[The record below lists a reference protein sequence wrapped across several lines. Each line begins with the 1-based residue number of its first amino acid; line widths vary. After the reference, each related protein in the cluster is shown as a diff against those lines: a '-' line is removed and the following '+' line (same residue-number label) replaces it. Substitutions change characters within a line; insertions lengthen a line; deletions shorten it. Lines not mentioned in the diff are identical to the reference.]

1 VTDAHRD
8 ADELERRVAALEA
21 EVRALKQSHEHRPA
35 SAQSREWETWGAT
48 RKPHASSTPPP
59 GAPSSWI
66 PANVD
71 FESLIGR
78 YGTLVLATVS
88 ALTAV
93 GLFLGWA
100 IERGL
105 LGPTQRI
112 ALGLLTAAAL
122 AVGGLR
128 LRQRERSFGA
138 SLLGLSLAIVHVCA
152 WGAGPSLHIVPLWV
166 AFLLAA
172 VTSVALAIFA
182 HAEDDEP
189 LWAVGFSG
197 AAVAPFVTSS
207 GQSNLLLLAAYGA
220 AVHCTSGYALGA
232 RHWPIAGRLFLLA
245 ALAYTTVLAIGAER
259 EAGPLLAMAFPLAVA
274 MLGVTPWISGWRRR
288 DRLRALGALA
298 GVAAL
303 RTAIGAHLPYSHETV
318 AMLVAGAGAIWLVL
332 VDRTY
337 SVTEPTT
344 TPTRRLYEGDWLD
357 AAVVPLAFI
366 CASIMALDAS
376 ARDSGVAMAAAGAV
390 LLVTVARFP
399 QGSLRDAAVFT
410 TVICALVASLLLLRG
425 RALEVTV
432 AIAGL
437 STACYAGN
445 RPWRSVSW
453 TAMGM
458 IGLAW
463 SALAAVNHLT
473 TREPYAYTPF
483 GTSET
488 LVAVSVLAAAVLS
501 WRLAAGDERLAR
513 HLGVGAIAWAF
524 IWVHQEIL
532 FAFNRTA
539 STLLLVSYYAL
550 TSVAAVAI
558 GRARHLA
565 ALRHLG
571 LGLAALAA
579 GTALYGARNLTSIGA
594 RIGADLVAAVF
605 LLAIAYWYRRP
616 GSAGPSSM
624 SSTVPRS
631 QPSPWGR

>member
-1 VTDAHRD
+1 MTDERRD
-8 ADELERRVAALEA
+8 SAELERRVAALES
-21 EVRALKQSHEHRPA
+21 EVRTLKEALEGKRGST
-35 SAQSREWETWGAT
+35 QSREWESWGST
-48 RKPHASSTPPP
+48 RKPHPPD
-59 GAPSSWI
+59 APPTVAPYSWI
-66 PANVD
+66 PTNVD

-112 ALGLLTAAAL
+112 ALGLLTAVAL
-122 AVGGLR
+122 AIGGLR
-128 LRQRERSFGA
+128 LRRRERSFGA

-152 WGAGPSLHIVPLWV
+152 WGAGPSLRIVPLWT
-166 AFLLAA
+166 AFVLAA
-172 VTSVALAIFA
+172 VTSIALAVFA

-197 AAVAPFVTSS
+197 AAVAPFVTAS

-259 EAGPLLAMAFPLAVA
+259 DAGPLLAMAFPLVVA
-274 MLGVTPWISGWRRR
+274 FLGVTPWIGGWRRR

-303 RTAIGAHLPYSHETV
+303 RTAIGANLPYSHEIV
-318 AMLVAGAGAIWLVL
+318 AMLIAGVGVLWLVL
-332 VDRTY
+332 LDRTHW
-337 SVTEPTT
+337 VTEATT

-366 CASIMALDAS
+366 CASVMALDAS
-376 ARDSGVAMAAAGAV
+376 ARGSGLAMAAASAV
-390 LLVTVARFP
+390 LLVTVVRFP
-399 QGSLRDAAVFT
+399 QGSLRDAAVFAS
-410 TVICALVASLLLLRG
+410 VICALVASLLLLRG

-437 STACYAGN
+437 SAACYAGN
-445 RPWRSVSW
+445 RLWRSVSW
-453 TAMGM
+453 SAMGM

-463 SALAAVNHLT
+463 SALAATNHLT
-473 TREPYAYTPF
+473 TREPYAYVPF

-488 LVAVSVLAAAVLS
+488 LVAASVLAAVVLS
-501 WRLAAGDERLAR
+501 WQLASGDERLAR
-513 HLGVGAIAWAF
+513 HLGIGAIAWAF
-524 IWVHQEIL
+524 VWVHQEIL

-539 STLLLVSYYAL
+539 ATLLLVSYYAL

-558 GRARHLA
+558 GRARRLA
-565 ALRHLG
+565 VLRHIG

-579 GTALYGARNLTSIGA
+579 GTALYGARNLTAIGA

-616 GSAGPSSM
+616 GSAGASGVSA
-624 SSTVPRS
+624 TVPQS
-631 QPSPWGR
+631 PPSPSGT

>member
-1 VTDAHRD
+1 VTDARRD
-8 ADELERRVAALEA
+8 AEELERRVAALES
-21 EVRALKQSHEHRPA
+21 EVRALRQELGHKPA
-35 SAQSREWETWGAT
+35 SSQSREWEAWGS
-48 RKPHASSTPPP
+48 RSKSPPP
-59 GAPSSWI
+59 RDPAQAGAGSSWM
-66 PANVD
+66 PSNVD

-78 YGTLVLATVS
+78 YGTLVLATIS

-128 LRQRERSFGA
+128 LRSRERSFGA
-138 SLLGLSLAIVHVCA
+138 SLLGLALAIVHVCA
-152 WGAGPSLHIVPLWV
+152 WGAGPSLGLVPLWV

-172 VTSVALAIFA
+172 VTSIALAVFA
-182 HAEDDEP
+182 HTEDDEP

-197 AAVAPFVTSS
+197 AAVAPFVTASEH
-207 GQSNLLLLAAYGA
+207 SNLLLLAAYGA

-232 RHWPIAGRLFLLA
+232 RNWPIAGRLFLLA

-259 EAGPLLAMAFPLAVA
+259 DGGPLLAMAFPLAVA
-274 MLGVTPWISGWRRR
+274 VLGVSPWIKGWRRR
-288 DRLRALGALA
+288 DRIRALGALA

-303 RTAIGAHLPYSHETV
+303 RTAIGTHLPFSHESV
-318 AMLVAGAGAIWLVL
+318 AMLIAAAGVIWLVL
-332 VDRTY
+332 VDRTHV
-337 SVTEPTT
+337 VTEPTT
-344 TPTRRLYEGDWLD
+344 PTRHEGDWLD
-357 AAVVPLAFI
+357 AAVVPLGFI
-366 CASIMALDAS
+366 CASVMALDAS
-376 ARDSGVAMAAAGAV
+376 ARNSGLAMAAAGAV

-399 QGSLRDAAVFT
+399 QGSLRDSAVFA

-425 RALEVTV
+425 RPLDVTV

-437 STACYAGN
+437 ATACFAGN
-445 RPWRSVSW
+445 RAWRSVTW

-463 SALAAVNHLT
+463 SALATINHLT
-473 TREPYAYTPF
+473 VREPYLYEPF
-483 GTSET
+483 ATNET
-488 LVAVSVLAAAVLS
+488 LVALSVLAAVVVS
-501 WRLAAGDERLAR
+501 WRLAAGDERLTR
-513 HLGVGAIAWAF
+513 VLGAGAIAWAF

-550 TSVAAVAI
+550 TSVAAVTV
-558 GRARHLA
+558 GRARRLA
-565 ALRHLG
+565 VLRHI
-571 LGLAALAA
+571 GLALAVLAA
-579 GTALYGARNLTSIGA
+579 GTALYGARNLTAIGA

-616 GSAGPSSM
+616 GGTAEFPVAGP
-624 SSTVPRS
+624 TAQRS
-631 QPSPWGR
+631 PPSPSGT